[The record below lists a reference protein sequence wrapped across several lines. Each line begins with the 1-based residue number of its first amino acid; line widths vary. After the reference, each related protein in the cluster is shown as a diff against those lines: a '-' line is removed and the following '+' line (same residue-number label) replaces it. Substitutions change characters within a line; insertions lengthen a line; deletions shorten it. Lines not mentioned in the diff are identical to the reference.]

1 MNDEKEEV
9 DFRAQPHKLS
19 TIKHIIA
26 VVSGKGGVGK
36 SLVTSM
42 LATTMQKKGYKCA
55 ILDADITGPSIP
67 KAFGLTK
74 KATGEE
80 GSIRPES
87 TESGIKVMSINMLL
101 EKESQAVLW
110 RGPLLANAVKM
121 FYTDVVWGELDYLFI
136 DMPPGTGDVPL
147 TVFQSLPVQGI
158 IMVTAPQE
166 LVSMIV
172 SKAVNMAELMNIP
185 IIGLVENL
193 SYFLCPDNNKKYQVF
208 GESHIDAIAEKHNLE
223 VLAKMPIDPKISQ
236 ACDAGLIERYDVPHL
251 ENVAKKLENLE

>member
-1 MNDEKEEV
+1 
-9 DFRAQPHKLS
+9 
-19 TIKHIIA
+19 
-26 VVSGKGGVGK
+26 
-36 SLVTSM
+36 
-42 LATTMQKKGYKCA
+42 
-55 ILDADITGPSIP
+55 
-67 KAFGLTK
+67 
-74 KATGEE
+74 
-80 GSIRPES
+80 
-87 TESGIKVMSINMLL
+87 VMSINMLL

-208 GESHIDAIAEKHNLE
+208 GESHIDAIAKKHNLE

-236 ACDAGLIERYDVPHL
+236 ACDAGLIEKYEVPHL